1 VSLFRTL
8 ARMFIG
14 DPGDPMM
21 LDHVP
26 TDALDCRT
34 PEKVA
39 EARRKLGRPFAPEV
53 RVSRLTPPSHTL
65 EHIKNQAEQARKVT
79 NIDTRRKSK

>member
-1 VSLFRTL
+1 MSLFRTL

-14 DPGDPMM
+14 DPGDPFL

-26 TDALDCRT
+26 ANALDCRT

-39 EARRKLGRPFAPEV
+39 EARRKFGKPFAPEV
-53 RVSRLTPPSHTL
+53 KVSRLTPPSHTL

-79 NIDTRRKSK
+79 DIATRRRK